1 VDNTANHADEFNSD
15 EWLNTLTH
23 FLGFLLAVSAVPVLI
38 TLAVFDGTAREVTTF
53 SVFGAT
59 LILTYLS
66 SSLYHHAQPGAFKRA
81 LRRLDHLCIYL
92 LIAGTYTPFLLVALP
107 APGLEPVRRFVGLAV
122 LGIAAKLGLGH
133 RFDLASTI
141 AYVLM
146 GWIGLVAI
154 VPLSRS
160 LPTVSFV
167 LVLTGGVSYTVG
179 ALFYS
184 WGNLR
189 FHHAIWHVFCL
200 GGSVLQFWRYSFCSG
215 DNKSG
220 TSPRVRSRPAP
231 CTCKCS
237 ASSAPPLS
245 WASPSAHC
253 PWASGGPSRGAP

>member
-1 VDNTANHADEFNSD
+1 MDNTANHADEFNSD

-107 APGLEPVRRFVGLAV
+107 GAWGWSLFGVLWGLAA

-200 GGSVLQFWRYSFCSG
+200 GGSVLQFLAVFFLLGR
-215 DNKSG
+215 
-220 TSPRVRSRPAP
+220 
-231 CTCKCS
+231 
-237 ASSAPPLS
+237 
-245 WASPSAHC
+245 
-253 PWASGGPSRGAP
+253 